1 MRKFFDGGVT
11 NRCHT
16 PCLHCGIT
24 SNKPDITMTNAAK
37 KLNKARQQ
45 EPILLS
51 IFQKVEKE
59 YKELE
64 EMFQLIGWGDL
75 PEELK
80 FAIESDVRG
89 YIDELNGRYSTTCA
103 GVQRRRESVDFW
115 VNSYLDG
122 ICSLE
127 TALDALRVTKL

>member
-1 MRKFFDGGVT
+1 M
-11 NRCHT
+11 
-16 PCLHCGIT
+16 
-24 SNKPDITMTNAAK
+24 MNAAK
-37 KLNKARQQ
+37 KLSQVQKN
-45 EPILLS
+45 EPILVS
-51 IFQKVEKE
+51 IFQKAEKE

-64 EMFQLIGWGDL
+64 EMFKLIGWEEL
-75 PEELK
+75 PDKLK

-115 VNSYLDG
+115 VNSYIDG
-122 ICSLE
+122 ICTLE

>member
-1 MRKFFDGGVT
+1 
-11 NRCHT
+11 
-16 PCLHCGIT
+16 
-24 SNKPDITMTNAAK
+24 MTNAAK
-37 KLNKARQQ
+37 KLNKARRQ

-51 IFQKVEKE
+51 IFQKAEKE

-75 PEELK
+75 PEALK
-80 FAIESDVRG
+80 FAIESDIRG

>member
-1 MRKFFDGGVT
+1 
-11 NRCHT
+11 
-16 PCLHCGIT
+16 
-24 SNKPDITMTNAAK
+24 MTNAAK
-37 KLNKARQQ
+37 KIKLAKKN

-51 IFQKVEKE
+51 IFKRAEKE

-64 EMFQLIGWGDL
+64 EMFRLIGWNDL
-75 PEELK
+75 PDELK
-80 FAIESDVRG
+80 FAIEPDVKG
-89 YIDELNGRYSTTCA
+89 YVDELNGRYSTTCA

-127 TALDALRVTKL
+127 TALDALKVIKL

>member
-1 MRKFFDGGVT
+1 
-11 NRCHT
+11 
-16 PCLHCGIT
+16 
-24 SNKPDITMTNAAK
+24 MTNATK
-37 KLNKARQQ
+37 KLSQVRRS
-45 EPILLS
+45 EPVLIS
-51 IFQKVEKE
+51 IFQKAEKE

-64 EMFQLIGWGDL
+64 EMFRLIGWEQL
-75 PEELK
+75 PDKLK

-127 TALDALRVTKL
+127 TALNALKVTKL

>member
-1 MRKFFDGGVT
+1 
-11 NRCHT
+11 
-16 PCLHCGIT
+16 
-24 SNKPDITMTNAAK
+24 MTNAAK
-37 KLNKARQQ
+37 KLSQIRKN

-51 IFQKVEKE
+51 IFQKAEQE

-64 EMFQLIGWGDL
+64 EMFSLIGW
-75 PEELK
+75 EELPDEFK
-80 FAIESDVRG
+80 FVIESDVKG
-89 YIDELNGRYSTTCA
+89 YIDELTGQYSTTCA
-103 GVQRRRESVDFW
+103 SVQKRRESVDFW

>member
-1 MRKFFDGGVT
+1 
-11 NRCHT
+11 
-16 PCLHCGIT
+16 
-24 SNKPDITMTNAAK
+24 MTNAAK
-37 KLNKARQQ
+37 KIAKARQHA
-45 EPILLS
+45 PILLS
-51 IFQKVEKE
+51 IFQKAEKE

>member
-1 MRKFFDGGVT
+1 
-11 NRCHT
+11 
-16 PCLHCGIT
+16 
-24 SNKPDITMTNAAK
+24 MTNAAK
-37 KLNKARQQ
+37 KLHLAQKN
-45 EPILLS
+45 EPVLVS
-51 IFQKVEKE
+51 IFKKAEKE

-64 EMFQLIGWGDL
+64 EMFSLIGWEEV

-80 FAIESDVRG
+80 FAIEDDVRG
-89 YIDELNGRYSTTCA
+89 YIDELNGRYSTTCT

-127 TALDALRVTKL
+127 TTLDALKVTKL

>member
-1 MRKFFDGGVT
+1 
-11 NRCHT
+11 
-16 PCLHCGIT
+16 
-24 SNKPDITMTNAAK
+24 MTNAAK

-45 EPILLS
+45 EPILLT
-51 IFQKVEKE
+51 IFQKAEKE

-75 PEELK
+75 PEALK

-122 ICSLE
+122 ICSLK

>member
-1 MRKFFDGGVT
+1 
-11 NRCHT
+11 
-16 PCLHCGIT
+16 
-24 SNKPDITMTNAAK
+24 MTNAAK
-37 KLNKARQQ
+37 KLNKSRQQ
-45 EPILLS
+45 EPILLT
-51 IFQKVEKE
+51 IFQKAEKE

-75 PEELK
+75 PQELK

-122 ICSLE
+122 ICSLK

>member
-1 MRKFFDGGVT
+1 
-11 NRCHT
+11 
-16 PCLHCGIT
+16 
-24 SNKPDITMTNAAK
+24 MTNAAK